1 MYSKLVGVFAFGV
14 VAVGVVTT
22 ANGQQSSP
30 AATSVD
36 VGKYEYDGHCAIC
49 HGLSGTAQEEGAY
62 SSLLSKTIPNLTT
75 LSKNNGGVF
84 PFAPVYQTI
93 DGREQG
99 SGVRWLSPP
108 FERARKRA
116 GTILLG
122 RVTRGS
128 SGESIGP
135 SFMFSTEH
143 RRGAADITD
152 VSPVGCDS

>member
-1 MYSKLVGVFAFGV
+1 MGVFAFGV

-22 ANGQQSSP
+22 ANAQQSSP

-84 PFAPVYQTI
+84 PFARVYQTI
-93 DGREQG
+93 DGREQVQAHG
-99 SGVRWLSPP
+99 TREMPVWGQEYTAMGANMSPYYDP
-108 FERARKRA
+108 EAFARAK
-116 GTILLG
+116 ILAL
-122 RVTRGS
+122 
-128 SGESIGP
+128 
-135 SFMFSTEH
+135 TEYVY
-143 RRGAADITD
+143 RLQ
-152 VSPVGCDS
+152 VK